1 MKYNDDMDCSKCG
14 KKAIYEARYNGMRY
28 CENHFAESV
37 ESRFKAE
44 IRKQIRAGKEDRT
57 VAVALS
63 GGKDSSVLLYLIKK
77 VLGKNKKIKVV
88 AVTVDEGIEGYR
100 NIELESAR
108 EICHALGVEHRVIS
122 FKSKF
127 GITMDQVVQSDPFT
141 VPCSHCGPMRR
152 QTMNLLATRAE
163 ADYLALGINLDDYAQ
178 SVLMNVIKG
187 DTVRMSR
194 MAPHENQHD
203 GLVKRVIPL
212 WKIPEKEVLI
222 YSILQGIKVD
232 RLSCPYAG
240 RAERNEIR
248 EIISGLEEKHPG
260 TAYAIAKFGEEVKK
274 SLASAGEY
282 AHLGNCRICGTP
294 TTSDICSVC
303 RNLKQIPA

>member
-1 MKYNDDMDCSKCG
+1 MNCSKCG
-14 KKAIYEARYNGMRY
+14 KKAVYEARYSGMNY
-28 CENHFAESV
+28 CEDHFAESV
-37 ESRFKAE
+37 ESRFKTE
-44 IRKQIRAGKEDRT
+44 IRKQIRIGREVKT

-77 VLGKNKKIKVV
+77 VLGKNKKIKIV
-88 AVTVDEGIEGYR
+88 AITVDEGIEGYR
-100 NIELESAR
+100 NLELESAR
-108 EICHALGVEHRVIS
+108 KLCDDLGVEHKVIS
-122 FKSKF
+122 FKSKY
-127 GITMDQVVQSDPFT
+127 GTTMDKVVQSDPST
-141 VPCSHCGPMRR
+141 IPCSHCGPMRR
-152 QTMNLLATRAE
+152 QTMNLLATQAD

-194 MAPHENQHD
+194 LAPHENQQE
-203 GLVKRVIPL
+203 GLVKRIIPL

-274 SLASAGEY
+274 SIAPAGRY
-282 AHLGNCRICGTP
+282 THLGKCRICGTP

-303 RNLKQIPA
+303 RNMKQIPA

>member
-14 KKAIYEARYNGMRY
+14 KKAVYEARYSGMKY
-28 CENHFAESV
+28 CENHFTESV
-37 ESRFKAE
+37 ESRFKSE
-44 IRKQIRAGKEDRT
+44 IRKQIRLGKDGKT
-57 VAVALS
+57 IAVALS
-63 GGKDSSVLLYLIKK
+63 GGKDSSVLLYLIEK
-77 VLGKNKKIKVV
+77 VFGKNKKVKVV
-88 AVTVDEGIEGYR
+88 AVTVDEGIDGYR
-100 NIELESAR
+100 NIELDSAR
-108 EICHALGVEHRVIS
+108 QLCQNLGVEHRIIS
-122 FKSKF
+122 FRSKY
-127 GITMDQVVQSDPFT
+127 GLTMDEIVQSDPLT

-152 QTMNLLATRAE
+152 QTMNLLATQVD

-178 SVLMNVIKG
+178 SVMMNVIKG
-187 DTVRMSR
+187 DTARMSR

-203 GLVKRVIPL
+203 GLVKRIIPL

-232 RLSCPYAG
+232 RISCPYSG

-274 SLASAGEY
+274 SFAPTGKY
-282 AHLGNCRICGTP
+282 PHLRKCRICGTP

-303 RNLKQIPA
+303 RNLKQITA

>member
-1 MKYNDDMDCSKCG
+1 
-14 KKAIYEARYNGMRY
+14 
-28 CENHFAESV
+28 
-37 ESRFKAE
+37 
-44 IRKQIRAGKEDRT
+44 
-57 VAVALS
+57 
-63 GGKDSSVLLYLIKK
+63 
-77 VLGKNKKIKVV
+77 
-88 AVTVDEGIEGYR
+88 
-100 NIELESAR
+100 
-108 EICHALGVEHRVIS
+108 
-122 FKSKF
+122 
-127 GITMDQVVQSDPFT
+127 
-141 VPCSHCGPMRR
+141 
-152 QTMNLLATRAE
+152 MNLLATQAD

-194 MAPHENQHD
+194 LAPHENQQE
-203 GLVKRVIPL
+203 GLVKRIIPL

-222 YSILQGIKVD
+222 YSILHGIKVD

-260 TAYAIAKFGEEVKK
+260 TTYAIAKFGEEVKK
-274 SLASAGEY
+274 SIAPTGRY
-282 AHLGNCRICGTP
+282 THLGNCRICGTP